1 MRLSICG
8 FKCYNSKVY
17 KAMKTRKLIKST
29 YLLFMLSFMAAC
41 VKADGSSPVADGDF
55 LKDSG
60 SDGLEQII
68 IMSHTSPALH
78 FTSSDD
84 AIRYMRDNIH
94 ALEYSEGILPQ
105 MAKDELNYAEKLL
118 NNSHDGF
125 IVVDKERMKVF
136 FFDKY
141 GVEKT
146 SYGMACAKN
155 YGTKHKGW
163 DCRTPEG
170 FFSVK
175 KIQNS
180 ENWHFVD
187 ENGVESKKTGEFGP
201 RFIRLNTPVTNSV
214 GIHGT
219 CAPWSIGGRR
229 THGCIR
235 IKNENIMELVEMVDS
250 GMPVIVSPG
259 KRDVAVNTS
268 EGYDVPVVRTRVNG

>member
-1 MRLSICG
+1 
-8 FKCYNSKVY
+8 
-17 KAMKTRKLIKST
+17 MKTHRLIMSI
-29 YLLFMLSFMAAC
+29 YCSLLIVLALGC
-41 VKADGSSPVADGDF
+41 VRADGMKPQDKEEY
-55 LKDSG
+55 LRQMDSG
-60 SDGLEQII
+60 D
-68 IMSHTSPALH
+68 SPQEIKIEKKIDSSLH
-78 FTSSDD
+78 FTSSQD
-84 AIRYMRDNIH
+84 AIDYMKH
-94 ALEYSEGILPQ
+94 SPHSAEYEAGILPQ
-105 MAKDELNYAEKLL
+105 MAEDVLPYAERLL
-118 NNSHDGF
+118 NNVHDGF
-125 IVVDKERMKVF
+125 IVVDKARMKVIK
-136 FFDKY
+136 FDKY
-141 GVEKT
+141 GVEKAC
-146 SYGMACAKN
+146 YGMACAKN

-180 ENWHFVD
+180 EGWHFVD

-235 IKNENIMELVEMVDS
+235 IKNENIMKLVEMVDS

-259 KRDVAVNTS
+259 KKDMAVNKN
-268 EGYDVPVVRTRVNG
+268 EGYNVPVVKTVVRG

>member
-1 MRLSICG
+1 MKTLRLALSIYCLILIASLAECVRVDG
-8 FKCYNSKVY
+8 MRTTEDEKYLKYEASGKHPEDILIESK
-17 KAMKTRKLIKST
+17 
-29 YLLFMLSFMAAC
+29 
-41 VKADGSSPVADGDF
+41 
-55 LKDSG
+55 KDS
-60 SDGLEQII
+60 S
-68 IMSHTSPALH
+68 LH
-78 FTSSDD
+78 FSKTAD
-84 AIRYMRDNIH
+84 ALAYMKNSTH
-94 ALEYSEGILPQ
+94 SNEYSKGILPQ
-105 MAKDELNYAEKLL
+105 MAKDELLYAERLL
-118 NNSHDGF
+118 NNHHDGF
-125 IVVDKERMKVF
+125 IVVDKGRMKVIK
-136 FFDKY
+136 FDKY
-141 GVEKT
+141 GVEQACF
-146 SYGMACAKN
+146 GMACAKN

-235 IKNENIMELVEMVDS
+235 VKNENIMKLVEMVDS
-250 GMPVIVSPG
+250 GMPVIISPG
-259 KRDVAVNTS
+259 KKDMAVNKS
-268 EGYDVPVVRTRVNG
+268 EGYDVPAIKTLIKG

>member
-1 MRLSICG
+1 
-8 FKCYNSKVY
+8 
-17 KAMKTRKLIKST
+17 MKTRKFTISL
-29 YLLFMLSFMAAC
+29 YLLVLASLVAAC
-41 VKADGSSPVADGDF
+41 VRVEGMSLG
-55 LKDSG
+55 DSG
-60 SDGLEQII
+60 SFLRSSVDDSEVRDILIE
-68 IMSHTSPALH
+68 SRKDSSLH
-78 FTSSDD
+78 FTSSED
-84 AIRYMRDNIH
+84 AINYMKKSDH
-94 ALEYSEGILPQ
+94 SEDYERGILIQ
-105 MAKDELNYAEKLL
+105 MAKDEFDYARKLL

-125 IVVDKERMKVF
+125 IVVDKGRMKVIK
-136 FFDKY
+136 FDKY
-141 GVEKT
+141 GVEEACF
-146 SYGMACAKN
+146 GMACAKN

-175 KIQNS
+175 KVQNS

-235 IKNENIMELVEMVDS
+235 VTNENIMKLVNMVDS

-259 KRDVAVNTS
+259 KKDVAVNKS
-268 EGYDVPVVRTRVNG
+268 EGYDVPVVKTVVKV

>member
-1 MRLSICG
+1 M
-8 FKCYNSKVY
+8 CYISKDY
-17 KAMKTRKLIKST
+17 ETMETRKLIKSV
-29 YLLFMLSFMAAC
+29 YLLLILPILAAC
-41 VKADGSSPVADGDF
+41 VRADGTTTEAGDDF
-55 LKDSG
+55 LKNSA
-60 SDGLEQII
+60 SDGNEQII
-68 IMSHTSPALH
+68 IKSHTDPSLH

-84 AIRYMRDNIH
+84 AIRYMNENAHSSD
-94 ALEYSEGILPQ
+94 YSVGILPQ
-105 MAKDELNYAEKLL
+105 MAKDELDYAERLL

-125 IVVDKERMKVF
+125 IVVDKGRMKVI

-141 GVEKT
+141 GVEKV

-235 IKNENIMELVEMVDS
+235 IKNENILKLVEMVDS

-259 KRDVAVNTS
+259 KKDVAVNKI
-268 EGYDVPVVRTRVNG
+268 EGYDVPVVRTVVGG